1 MLADNKINQFYEVA
15 ILVPKKSAGP
25 GLPTFSQLFIS
36 RTRVDIVIS
45 CTYWIPTVTQS
56 EIKGGNR
63 LPVNK

>member
-45 CTYWIPTVTQS
+45 CTYFGFRQ
-56 EIKGGNR
+56 
-63 LPVNK
+63 